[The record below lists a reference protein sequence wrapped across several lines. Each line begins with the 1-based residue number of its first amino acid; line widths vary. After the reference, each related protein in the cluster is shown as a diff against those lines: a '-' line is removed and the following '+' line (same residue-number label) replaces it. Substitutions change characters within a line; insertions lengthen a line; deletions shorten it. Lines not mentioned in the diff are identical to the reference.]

1 MDTPNFILII
11 VLVANLFLELIL
23 LDRAKRSA
31 LVEIFTIAVWTLIAW
46 TLSIFL
52 YRSVEAEQALLW
64 GRILYVSTLL
74 IPLTFLYFV
83 LLFPS
88 NIFTLSR
95 KTVVL
100 AAIPTAILALLI
112 IFTDFI
118 VQGVTVHSGQE
129 NILRFGSLY
138 PLYVLYI
145 SGYFLFAL
153 RHLFKKRQKAEG
165 LEKLQIGYILLGTF
179 ISITLGSLFNL
190 FLPSIGDFR
199 FNWLGN
205 VATLAM
211 VSLITYAIVKERLF
225 DIRVVLTQLFTGI
238 VAVLLFINL
247 VLSRSPFEY
256 FWKGSLFVAFLIAG
270 YLLVRSVMNEIK
282 QREELQR
289 AYAKLKE
296 LDEAKSEFVS
306 IASHQLR
313 TPLTAIKGYISMML
327 EGSYGNLNE
336 AQQKPM
342 QSVYES
348 NERLIRLVN
357 DLLNI
362 SRIESGKGDMKWAQK
377 NIENIIKSVI
387 EEIGIKA
394 KEKKLKLIFEKSE
407 ESLPEISLDEEK
419 IRNALL
425 NILDNAI
432 RYTKKGK
439 ITIRAY
445 QKQEENVRRQAS
457 NITSSIMIEV
467 KDTGD
472 GMTQEELNHLFE
484 SFSRGGAGTRTSTE
498 GAGLGLYIAKQF
510 VNLHKGKIWAE
521 SKGRGEGSTFFIE
534 LPV

>member
-1 MDTPNFILII
+1 MDTPSFILII
-11 VLVANLFLELIL
+11 VLVANLFLELL
-23 LDRAKRSA
+23 LLERAKKNSS
-31 LVEIFTIAVWTLIAW
+31 VSVFTISVWTLIAW
-46 TLSIFL
+46 TLSIFF
-52 YRSVEAEQALLW
+52 YRSVGPEYALLW
-64 GRILYVSTLL
+64 GRILYISALL

-88 NIFTLSR
+88 NTFTLSKR
-95 KTVVL
+95 TVVL
-100 AAIPTAILALLI
+100 TVLPTILLVALI
-112 IFTDFI
+112 AFTNSI
-118 VQGVTVHSGQE
+118 VQGVAMHPGQE
-129 NILRFGSLY
+129 NTLRFGFLY

-153 RHLFKKRQKAEG
+153 GYLFKKRQRAEG
-165 LEKLQIGYILLGTF
+165 IEKLQIGYILIGTF

-199 FNWLGN
+199 FNWVGN

-238 VAVLLFINL
+238 IAVLLFINL
-247 VLSRSPFEY
+247 VLSGSLFEY
-256 FWKGSLFVAFLIAG
+256 FWKGFLFVAFLIAG

-313 TPLTAIKGYISMML
+313 TPLTAIKGYISMIL
-327 EGSYGNLNE
+327 EGSYGALNGTQE
-336 AQQKPM
+336 RPM
-342 QSVYES
+342 KSVYES

-362 SRIESGKGDMKWAQK
+362 SRIESGRIDMKWAQRSTAD
-377 NIENIIKSVI
+377 IIKSVI

-394 KEKKLKLIFEKSE
+394 QEKKLKLIFEKPE
-407 ESLPEISLDEEK
+407 EPLPEISLDEEK
-419 IRNALL
+419 IRNVLL
-425 NILDNAI
+425 NVVDNAI

-439 ITIRAY
+439 IIIRTYVKQDAS
-445 QKQEENVRRQAS
+445 QKRKDL
-457 NITSSIMIEV
+457 IIEV

-472 GMTQEELNHLFE
+472 GMTQEEINHLFE
-484 SFSRGGAGTRTSTE
+484 SFSRGGAGTRMSTE

-510 VNLHKGKIWAE
+510 MKLHKGKIWAE
-521 SKGRGEGSTFFIE
+521 SQGRGEGSTFFVE
-534 LPV
+534 LPVQ